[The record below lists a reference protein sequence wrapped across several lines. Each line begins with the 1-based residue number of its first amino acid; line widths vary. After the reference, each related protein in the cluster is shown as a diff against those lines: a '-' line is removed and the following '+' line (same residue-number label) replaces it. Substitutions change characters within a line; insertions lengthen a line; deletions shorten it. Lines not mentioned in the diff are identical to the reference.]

1 MSPAFMMRTRFQ
13 NLFDEEESIMEKSG
27 ISRRQFVGTVAAG
40 AGTLTLASASRLFAS
55 GFVSMAATLKTV
67 WDKAKEYTMEFAQ
80 AMSDEQYGFKPT
92 KEVFSFADQ
101 LLHVA
106 GSNYW
111 FFSALKGEKP
121 PVPEEELKSEGKSKE
136 DVLKILKDSFALG
149 DSYVEGLTDEV
160 ANEELAVG
168 KNKIIKWKL
177 VLFAV
182 DHLSHHR
189 GQMVVYLRLN
199 GIKPPQYRSGFWA

>member
-1 MSPAFMMRTRFQ
+1 MG
-13 NLFDEEESIMEKSG
+13 KSR

-40 AGTLTLASASRLFAS
+40 AGTLGLASASRLFAS
-55 GFVSMAATLKTV
+55 GSTSLTPTLKNV
-67 WDKAKEYTMEFAQ
+67 WLQAKEYTMAFAT
-80 AMSDEQYGFKPT
+80 AMPDEKYGFKPT

-101 LLHVA
+101 LLHIA

-121 PVPEEELKSEGKSKE
+121 PVPEEELKSEGKSKD

-149 DSYVEGLTDEV
+149 DGYVEGLTDEV

-182 DHLSHHR
+182 DHLTHHR

-199 GIKPPQYRSGFWA
+199 GMKPPEYRSGFWG

>member
-1 MSPAFMMRTRFQ
+1 MKKP
-13 NLFDEEESIMEKSG
+13 G
-27 ISRRQFVGTVAAG
+27 ISRRRFVGTVAAG
-40 AGTLTLASASRLFAS
+40 AGTLTLGSASRLFAS
-55 GFVSMAATLKTV
+55 GPESMVPTLKSV
-67 WDKAKEYTMEFAQ
+67 WLKAKEYTMEFAQ
-80 AMSDEQYGFKPT
+80 AMPDDQYGFKPT

-101 LLHVA
+101 LLHIA

-121 PVPEEELKSEGKSKE
+121 PPEEALKSEGKSKD
-136 DVLKILKDSFALG
+136 DVLKILKESFALG
-149 DSYVEGLTDEV
+149 DGYVEGLTDAV
-160 ANEELAVG
+160 ANEELEVG

-177 VLFAV
+177 ILFAV

-199 GIKPPQYRSGFWA
+199 GIKPPQYRSGFWG

>member
-1 MSPAFMMRTRFQ
+1 
-13 NLFDEEESIMEKSG
+13 MEKRG
-27 ISRRQFVGTVAAG
+27 VSRRQFVGAVAAG

-55 GFVSMAATLKTV
+55 GSVSMAPVLKNV
-67 WDKAKEYTMEFAQ
+67 WAKAKEYTMEFAQ
-80 AMSDEQYGFKPT
+80 AMPEDKYGFKPT

-106 GSNYW
+106 GTNYW
-111 FFSALKGEKP
+111 FFSALQGKKP
-121 PVPEEELKSEGKSKE
+121 SVSEEELKSEGKSRD

-149 DSYVEGLTDEV
+149 DTYVEGLTDDV

-168 KNKIIKWKL
+168 RNKIIKWKL
-177 VLFAV
+177 LLFGV
-182 DHLSHHR
+182 DHLTHHR

-199 GIKPPQYRSGFWA
+199 GIKPPEYRSGFWA

>member
-1 MSPAFMMRTRFQ
+1 
-13 NLFDEEESIMEKSG
+13 MEKSG

-55 GFVSMAATLKTV
+55 GSVSIASTLKTV
-67 WDKAKEYTMEFAQ
+67 WGQAKEYTMEFAQ
-80 AMSDEQYGFKPT
+80 AMSDEQYSFKPT

-111 FFSALKGEKP
+111 FFSALKGDPP
-121 PVPEEELKSEGKSKE
+121 PVPEEELRSEGKSKE
-136 DVLKILKDSFALG
+136 DVLKILKESFALG
-149 DSYVEGLTDEV
+149 DGYVEGLTDEV

-177 VLFAV
+177 ALFAV

>member
-1 MSPAFMMRTRFQ
+1 
-13 NLFDEEESIMEKSG
+13 MEKSG
-27 ISRRQFVGTVAAG
+27 ISRRKFVGTVAAG

-55 GFVSMAATLKTV
+55 GSVSMAPTLKSV
-67 WDKAKEYTMEFAQ
+67 WIKAKEYTMEFAQ
-80 AMSDEQYGFKPT
+80 AMSDDQYGFKPT

-101 LLHVA
+101 LLHIA

-121 PVPEEELKSEGKSKE
+121 PVPEEELKSEGKSKD
-136 DVLKILKDSFALG
+136 DVLKILKESFALG
-149 DSYVEGLTDEV
+149 DGYVDGLTDEV

-199 GIKPPQYRSGFWA
+199 GIKPPEYRSGYWA

>member
-1 MSPAFMMRTRFQ
+1 MK
-13 NLFDEEESIMEKSG
+13 KSG
-27 ISRRQFVGTVAAG
+27 ISRRKFVGTVAAG
-40 AGTLTLASASRLFAS
+40 AGTLTIASASRLFAAGS
-55 GFVSMAATLKTV
+55 ASMAPTLKNV
-67 WDKAKEYTMEFAQ
+67 WIKAKEYTIEFAQ
-80 AMSDEQYGFKPT
+80 AMPDDKYGFKPT
-92 KEVFSFADQ
+92 QEVFSFADQ
-101 LLHVA
+101 LLHIA

-121 PVPEEELKSEGKSKE
+121 PVPEEALKSEGKSKD
-136 DVLKILKDSFALG
+136 DVVKILKESFALG
-149 DSYVEGLTDEV
+149 DAYVEGLTDTV

-189 GQMVVYLRLN
+189 GQLVVYLRLN
-199 GIKPPQYRSGFWA
+199 GIKPPEYRSGFWA

>member
-1 MSPAFMMRTRFQ
+1 
-13 NLFDEEESIMEKSG
+13 
-27 ISRRQFVGTVAAG
+27 
-40 AGTLTLASASRLFAS
+40 
-55 GFVSMAATLKTV
+55 
-67 WDKAKEYTMEFAQ
+67 
-80 AMSDEQYGFKPT
+80 
-92 KEVFSFADQ
+92 
-101 LLHVA
+101 
-106 GSNYW
+106 
-111 FFSALKGEKP
+111 
-121 PVPEEELKSEGKSKE
+121 VPEEELRSEGKSKE
-136 DVLKILKDSFALG
+136 DVLKILKESFALG
-149 DSYVEGLTDEV
+149 DGYVEGLTDEV